1 MAGVEKIAL
10 ERDQM
15 IQPVPLIM
23 RPGGILQRIRP
34 DVREAEEERA
44 RDDIERDR
52 LRAKN
57 KVARMDDEE
66 RPREHP
72 KDDRAEDDD
81 RIEVHERKIVQKN
94 VAHRRGIHGHARRK
108 SPQYDL
114 HDDAQRKQEYAE
126 PQRSLPRGRPKSFVF
141 FEDREHWYSITGMA
155 VIALG
160 FQSTVQWVLQHGYP
174 LLFIV
179 MLIEGPV
186 VTAAGAFVAALHYM
200 NVWIVLLLSVLAN
213 LIPDLV
219 YYAVGYWGRETFI
232 NKFGHYIGVT
242 PERIAATEKLAE
254 QHSGKSIFMIKM
266 IPLLAT
272 PGLILVG
279 ATRMDVKKYAFWSLV
294 ITVPTSLF
302 YLIIGY
308 YFGAAYNTI
317 QHYLD
322 LGIYVALAAIVIVI
336 AIAYLQRKYF
346 AGLKKKIGME

>member
-1 MAGVEKIAL
+1 
-10 ERDQM
+10 
-15 IQPVPLIM
+15 
-23 RPGGILQRIRP
+23 
-34 DVREAEEERA
+34 
-44 RDDIERDR
+44 
-52 LRAKN
+52 
-57 KVARMDDEE
+57 
-66 RPREHP
+66 
-72 KDDRAEDDD
+72 
-81 RIEVHERKIVQKN
+81 
-94 VAHRRGIHGHARRK
+94 
-108 SPQYDL
+108 
-114 HDDAQRKQEYAE
+114 
-126 PQRSLPRGRPKSFVF
+126 
-141 FEDREHWYSITGMA
+141 MA